1 MSGDSFT
8 LDTNTLI
15 HSVDRTADPHREVAK
30 EIMERATFASRCAD
44 QTPRGSRCNNAIS
57 DAAAS
62 TPPDNSKP
70 PATP

>member
-1 MSGDSFT
+1 MSGDAFT
-8 LDTNTLI
+8 LDTNILVY
-15 HSVDRTADPHREVAK
+15 SVDRTAGPHHEVAK
-30 EIMERATFASRCAD
+30 EIMERATFAPRCTD

>member
-15 HSVDRTADPHREVAK
+15 HSVDRTADLHREIAK
-30 EIMERATFASRCAD
+30 EIMERATFAPRCAD
-44 QTPRGSRCNNAIS
+44 QTPRGSRCNNAMS

-62 TPPDNSKP
+62 TPPDSSRP
-70 PATP
+70 PARP